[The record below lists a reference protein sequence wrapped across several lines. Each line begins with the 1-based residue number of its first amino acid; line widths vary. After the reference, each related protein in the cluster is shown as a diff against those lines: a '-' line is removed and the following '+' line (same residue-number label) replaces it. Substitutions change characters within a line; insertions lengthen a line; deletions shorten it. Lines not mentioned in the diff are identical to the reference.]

1 MARIKP
7 THLIAGVL
15 GIAIVAGT
23 FLIVL
28 PEVASYAS
36 VIDQFQ
42 HVPAGDDAAGGHW
55 HTAGLFDNRAQL
67 IERFKYSVHGA
78 TLQACW

>member
-1 MARIKP
+1 MLLGLVEQRVTRIQ
-7 THLIAGVL
+7 HILGVVEFT
-15 GIAIVAGT
+15 GDR
-23 FLIVL
+23 VL
-28 PEVASYAS
+28 D